1 MLPQRRAVLLFL
13 ATNSSANCKYLIL
26 IIEFVVLSS
35 ISNRERRLF
44 VADYSV
50 KTCTPCQPNCGGLPG
65 PPRPLH
71 ELRPPPPALSEQMP
85 RLLPHEHVRNGGLHV
100 SLSIRYFFRWKCLA
114 FSGAPPATRRAKRA
128 RVRTVPNA
136 SLAVRSASGTK
147 VVA

>member
-1 MLPQRRAVLLFL
+1 VHRSRPKKLPYVFPRSCESYRSGYLS
-13 ATNSSANCKYLIL
+13 ATVS
-26 IIEFVVLSS
+26 
-35 ISNRERRLF
+35 RRLF
-44 VADYSV
+44 RRLFCEDLHALSAELR
-50 KTCTPCQPNCGGLPG
+50 GLPG

-100 SLSIRYFFRWKCLA
+100 SLSIRYFFRWKRLA